1 MDLLYFL
8 AIIIPIA
15 AQIYVS
21 YTYNR
26 FKKVRNDFGLTG
38 FDVAKKI
45 LEVNGLEKLYVV
57 ETQGK
62 LTDHYDSSR
71 KTIRLS
77 SEVYHEESIAALAI
91 AAHECGHALQD
102 KEGYFFLRLRA
113 MIYPMVSIGTKFAYV
128 LLIIGFLFELMNMI
142 IVAIALYGLGLIFQ
156 LITLPVEFDASKR
169 ALNMLRSLH
178 VCNQV
183 GDDGTGKMLRAA
195 AFTYVAGVLSSAL
208 EIIRLIAIFNRE
220 RD

>member
-113 MIYPMVSIGTKFAYV
+113 MIYPVVSIGTKFAYV

-142 IVAIALYGLGLIFQ
+142 IVAIALYGLGLVFQ

-208 EIIRLIAIFNRE
+208 EIIRLLAIFNRE

>member
-77 SEVYHEESIAALAI
+77 SEVYHEESIASLAI

-102 KEGYFFLRLRA
+102 KEGYFFLRIRA
-113 MIYPMVSIGTKFAYV
+113 MIYPVVSIGTKFAYV

-142 IVAIALYGLGLIFQ
+142 IVAIALYGLGLVFQ

-178 VCNQV
+178 ICNQV

-208 EIIRLIAIFNRE
+208 EIIRLLAIFNRE

>member
-102 KEGYFFLRLRA
+102 KEGYFFLRIRA
-113 MIYPMVSIGTKFAYV
+113 MIYPVVSIGTKFAYV

-142 IVAIALYGLGLIFQ
+142 IVAIALYGLGLVFQ

-195 AFTYVAGVLSSAL
+195 AFTYVAVVLSSAL

>member
-26 FKKVRNDFGLTG
+26 FKKVKNDFGLTG

-57 ETQGK
+57 ETQGR

-113 MIYPMVSIGTKFAYV
+113 MIYPVVSIGTKFAYV

-142 IVAIALYGLGLIFQ
+142 IVAIALYGLGLVFQ

-178 VCNQV
+178 ICNQV

-208 EIIRLIAIFNRE
+208 EIIRLLAIFNRE

>member
-113 MIYPMVSIGTKFAYV
+113 MIYPIVSIGTKFAYI

-142 IVAIALYGLGLIFQ
+142 IVAIALYGLGLVFQ

-178 VCNQV
+178 ICNQV

>member
-113 MIYPMVSIGTKFAYV
+113 MIYPVVSIGTKFAYV

-142 IVAIALYGLGLIFQ
+142 IVAIALYGLGLVFQ
-156 LITLPVEFDASKR
+156 LITLPVELDASKR

-178 VCNQV
+178 ICNQV

>member
-142 IVAIALYGLGLIFQ
+142 IVAIALYGLGLVFQ

-178 VCNQV
+178 ICNQV

-208 EIIRLIAIFNRE
+208 EIIRLLAIFNRE

>member
-113 MIYPMVSIGTKFAYV
+113 MIYPVVSIGTKFAYV

-142 IVAIALYGLGLIFQ
+142 IVAIALYGLGLVFQ

>member
-26 FKKVRNDFGLTG
+26 FKKVKNDFGLTG

-113 MIYPMVSIGTKFAYV
+113 MIYPVVSIGTKFAYV

-178 VCNQV
+178 ICNQV

>member
-45 LEVNGLEKLYVV
+45 LEVNGLQKLYVV
-57 ETQGK
+57 ATQGK

-102 KEGYFFLRLRA
+102 KEGYFF
-113 MIYPMVSIGTKFAYV
+113 
-128 LLIIGFLFELMNMI
+128 
-142 IVAIALYGLGLIFQ
+142 
-156 LITLPVEFDASKR
+156 
-169 ALNMLRSLH
+169 
-178 VCNQV
+178 
-183 GDDGTGKMLRAA
+183 
-195 AFTYVAGVLSSAL
+195 
-208 EIIRLIAIFNRE
+208 
-220 RD
+220 

>member
-26 FKKVRNDFGLTG
+26 FKKVKNDFGLTG

-142 IVAIALYGLGLIFQ
+142 IVAIALYGLGLVFQ

-178 VCNQV
+178 ICNQV